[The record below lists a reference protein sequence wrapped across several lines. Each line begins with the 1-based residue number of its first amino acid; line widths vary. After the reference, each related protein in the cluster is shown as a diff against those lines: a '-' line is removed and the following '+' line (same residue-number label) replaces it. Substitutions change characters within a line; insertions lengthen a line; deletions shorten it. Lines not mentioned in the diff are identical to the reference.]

1 MNCEHA
7 RLLIGADPFAKSP
20 ELVTH
25 LESCDACRQFQTEM
39 VALEADIRRALEQ
52 PAAVGGN
59 HAGREAAAGVARSV
73 AVAPAAAREV
83 PTAAPRRAKRW
94 REWAL
99 AATVVVATIIVGWV
113 IRPTESLAHAVVA
126 HVNAESDSWD
136 NTKPVDAH
144 ALADVLNRAGVSLN
158 VTSDQ
163 VMYARTC
170 FFRGHWVPHLII
182 QTTGGPVTVMVLP
195 DEHVRNRMSFYEGGL
210 AGIIAPSQHGSV
222 ALLAQSTADIE
233 GVAREMS
240 LQARKPVPSS
250 TP

>member
-20 ELVTH
+20 ELATH
-25 LESCDACRQFQTEM
+25 LESCEACRQFQTEM

-52 PAAVGGN
+52 PTAVGG
-59 HAGREAAAGVARSV
+59 GRV
-73 AVAPAAAREV
+73 V
-83 PTAAPRRAKRW
+83 PLPKAAPRRAKRW

-144 ALADVLNRAGVSLN
+144 ALADVLNRAGVSLD
-158 VTSDQ
+158 VTSDK

-195 DEHVRNRMSFYEGGL
+195 DEHVRNRMSFYENGL

-222 ALLAQSTADIE
+222 ALLAQGTADIE
-233 GVAREMS
+233 GVARQMKLE
-240 LQARKPVPSS
+240 ARKPVPSS